1 MKTIFLRI
9 VFLVTA
15 LCLVSVVRAEDVGAI
30 KARVEQRLP
39 QVDALKEK
47 GAVGE
52 NNRGFLEVRDGSAD
66 AAAVVAA
73 ENKDREALYTSVA
86 QKTGSSVVNVG
97 KARAAKIAQNSRAG
111 VWVQD
116 EAGNW
121 KQK

>member
-52 NNRGFLEVRDGSAD
+52 NNRGFLEVRGGSAD